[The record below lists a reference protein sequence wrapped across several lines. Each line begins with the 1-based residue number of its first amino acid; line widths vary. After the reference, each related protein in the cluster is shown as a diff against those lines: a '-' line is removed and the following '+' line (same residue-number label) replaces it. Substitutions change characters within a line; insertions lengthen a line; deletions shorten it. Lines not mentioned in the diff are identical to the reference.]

1 MVAIGKKTFAIW
13 QYQVLSIEAVGMIY
27 SMHEVKKQKLFLT
40 TSENYWDGVTVFS
53 LLGEAVGM
61 TLMTSKAIKSNLSQQ
76 TSATLFLSVLISLS
90 SDEVHGLIHMMLGE
104 RR

>member
-1 MVAIGKKTFAIW
+1 MAISSIEHRSGWYDIFDARGKKAKTISHNIGELLGWSA
-13 QYQVLSIEAVGMIY
+13 
-27 SMHEVKKQKLFLT
+27 
-40 TSENYWDGVTVFS
+40 VFS

>member
-1 MVAIGKKTFAIW
+1 MAIS
-13 QYQVLSIEAVGMIY
+13 SIEHRSGWYDISDARG
-27 SMHEVKKQKLFLT
+27 KKQKLFLT
-40 TSENYWDGVTVFS
+40 TSENCWDGVTVFS

-61 TLMTSKAIKSNLSQQ
+61 TLMTSKAIKSKLSQQ

>member
-1 MVAIGKKTFAIW
+1 MAISSIEHRSGWYDIFDARGKKTKTI
-13 QYQVLSIEAVGMIY
+13 SHNIGE
-27 SMHEVKKQKLFLT
+27 
-40 TSENYWDGVTVFS
+40 
-53 LLGEAVGM
+53 LLGWSDRFFIVRRSSWYDTYDEQGN
-61 TLMTSKAIKSNLSQQ
+61 KIKSNLSQQ